1 MDMDK
6 TLAKICELLRN
17 PDRAHRQAAAIVL
30 TALAPRDGGVVE
42 ALGDALKDAD
52 SVLAGYILAALD
64 ATGSASAAP
73 SALPL
78 LDAPD
83 VETRLRAVA
92 IAARGGA
99 AVIPEIQARLDQAS
113 PSQKM
118 LLADLLARVHV
129 REAVN
134 LLLEMLLDPSLDV
147 AKAVCDSVR
156 RHAADASPKY
166 REMFHKQT
174 VQFLGSPR
182 VKTHERAQTSVLLLL
197 GSIGQPEARTLLLKY
212 AEPAMSLYL
221 RRHALIGLKGL
232 ALTGATAQSVARGI
246 LPYLDD
252 NDEGIARHVLDV
264 LDRLHWPG
272 MTPAQWSR
280 LLVSR
285 QAPVRAAAARR
296 LAETE
301 SAAADRELIRLL
313 DHEDTEVR
321 EIAGNA
327 LATRK
332 SALKLLLDTLA
343 GEKDTEAAWR
353 LVRILKPHS
362 GAVDARTCK
371 RFADMA
377 VEELQGGSTRQEALL
392 FFLRNINPGTA
403 DGVLQEAG
411 LAHGKAKRWHEA
423 VECLRRLIHTEKFD
437 DETRFALSV
446 YNLKLSPKD
455 ISLQRRM
462 EDHALRG
469 FQALLH
475 GRSFKLLD
483 RLKKEKVLDA
493 SDLFYVGFH
502 FAETT
507 GDDRLFG
514 EEALRHV
521 AKTWPRSEQGR
532 AAKNKLK
539 LAAQD

>member
-1 MDMDK
+1 MDK

-30 TALAPRDGGVVE
+30 TALSPKDAGVVK
-42 ALGDALKDAD
+42 ALGDALQDAD
-52 SVLAGYILAALD
+52 SVLAGHILAALD
-64 ATGSASAAP
+64 ATGSASAVP

-78 LDAPD
+78 LDAPE

-99 AVIPEIQARLDQAS
+99 AVIPEIEARLEKAS
-113 PSQKM
+113 PQQKM
-118 LLADLLARVHV
+118 LLADLLARIHV
-129 REAVN
+129 REATGP
-134 LLLEMLLDPSLDV
+134 LLELLLDPSLDV
-147 AKAVCDSVR
+147 VKAVCESVR
-156 RHAADASPKY
+156 RHAADAAPKY
-166 REMFHKQT
+166 RAMFYKQA
-174 VQFLGSPR
+174 VQFLDSPR
-182 VKTHERAQTSVLLLL
+182 VKAHERAQTSVLLLL
-197 GSIGQPEARTLLLKY
+197 GSIGQPDARSILLQY

-232 ALTGATAQSVARGI
+232 TLAGASAQAVARGV
-246 LPYLDD
+246 LAYLDD
-252 NDEGIARHVLDV
+252 SDEGIARHALDV

-285 QAPVRAAAARR
+285 QAPVRAAAVRR

-301 SAAADRELIRLL
+301 SPTADRELIRLL
-313 DHEDTEVR
+313 AHEDTEVR
-321 EIAGNA
+321 EIAGSA
-327 LATRK
+327 LASRK
-332 SALKLLLDTLA
+332 SALKPLLEMLA
-343 GEKDTEAAWR
+343 KEKDTESAWR
-353 LVRILKPHS
+353 LVRILKAHS
-362 GAVDARTCK
+362 EAVDARTVR

-377 VEELQGGSTRQEALL
+377 VKELQEGSTRQEALL

-411 LAHGKAKRWHEA
+411 LAHAKAKRWHEA
-423 VECLRRLIHTEKFD
+423 VEYLRRLIHTEKFD

-446 YNLKLSPKD
+446 ANLKLSPRD

-475 GRSFKLLD
+475 GRTFKLLD
-483 RLKKEKVLDA
+483 HLKKEKALDA
-493 SDLFYVGFH
+493 ADLFYVGFH

-514 EEALRHV
+514 EETLRHV
-521 AKTWPRSEQGR
+521 AKTWPRSEEGR
-532 AAKNKLK
+532 AAKSKLK
-539 LAAQD
+539 VAAGA